1 MSTTRREISDRPRN
15 WTGRGSPR
23 IRHRAWRRRHRG
35 LHRRRGRRQ
44 RLPRRHLPTARGA
57 GTNDPLALRGDRPRR
72 GHVLRHVRTRVRP
85 LVPGPLMLFLAT
97 AGVVTIDGTV
107 IVELITFLVML
118 AILARYV
125 YPRIVEVAEAR
136 QRAIAQQLKEAE
148 EARAA
153 AQAQLEEAT
162 AKLNDARK
170 SAQSV
175 LDAAA
180 KSAEQ
185 LRQELRQKADEE
197 AKRSVENARKQ
208 IEAERDQAIRTVRTE
223 VADLVVTATEKVI
236 GETLDDAK
244 HRRLIERAIEEVASG
259 DGSR

>member
-1 MSTTRREISDRPRN
+1 
-15 WTGRGSPR
+15 
-23 IRHRAWRRRHRG
+23 
-35 LHRRRGRRQ
+35 
-44 RLPRRHLPTARGA
+44 
-57 GTNDPLALRGDRPRR
+57 
-72 GHVLRHVRTRVRP
+72 
-85 LVPGPLMLFLAT
+85 MLFLAT

-148 EARAA
+148 DAKAA

-175 LDAAA
+175 IDAAA

-236 GETLDDAK
+236 GETLDDTK
-244 HRRLIERAIEEVASG
+244 HRRLIERAIEEVAASG
-259 DGSR
+259 DGGR